1 MHIRAASLGFAF
13 LTLTIALG
21 FLWLELTFGRIFF
34 DWKIISALIT
44 WTIFGLVLVSKHFFG
59 WSGKRIAYVSLTG
72 FMTVLIS
79 MTVVNYFL
87 TSFHRFH

>member
-1 MHIRAASLGFAF
+1 MVYNRLPALEVLDSMHIRAASLGFAF

-59 WSGKRIAYVSLTG
+59 WSGKRIA
-72 FMTVLIS
+72 
-79 MTVVNYFL
+79 
-87 TSFHRFH
+87 